1 MGVETK
7 KMANSI
13 ASAGENFGDRLKSW
27 PERIKTFYND
37 VRTEMRKVTAP
48 SCKEVRATTAVVI
61 ITVFI
66 FGVYF
71 FIIDNVIQQGRQHA
85 VQLFRGTTKS
95 RSRPELNLI
104 MQDEEKNEAAP
115 SVEQPSGDGC
125 RRCGGRTASQPEHE
139 VVHHPLLFGV

>member
-27 PERIKTFYND
+27 PERVKTFYND
-37 VRTEMRKVTAP
+37 VRTETRKVTAP
-48 SCKEVRATTAVVI
+48 SRKEVQATTAVVV

-71 FIIDNVIQQGRQHA
+71 FIIDNVIQKG
-85 VQLFRGTTKS
+85 VSFVYS
-95 RSRPELNLI
+95 Y
-104 MQDEEKNEAAP
+104 
-115 SVEQPSGDGC
+115 
-125 RRCGGRTASQPEHE
+125 
-139 VVHHPLLFGV
+139 FGK